1 MKNLLV
7 SIFGGILG
15 FFVCVAVC
23 HIDMK
28 NCCFKGCSDSACKKC
43 CDEKE
48 KGCCEK
54 EKCHK

>member
-28 NCCFKGCSDSACKKC
+28 ACCFKGCCCESACKNKC
-43 CDEKE
+43 CDE

-54 EKCHK
+54 EKCPK